1 MEKSI
6 ILKRTLALFAALAVS
21 VFGLPLS
28 AAAESSLSGEGTES
42 SPFIISTA
50 DELLLLGSYD
60 EVGYVSLAGDIDM
73 SGKESL
79 PYVIKKLT
87 GEFNGNGHKISGLKL
102 SGTEGTGAYNT
113 AYTGFI
119 GTLSGNISNLTLE
132 NIAVST
138 EKKNNSVGTLAG
150 MAAAGKSIIENC
162 IVTGSVDVAA
172 SSNTTTD
179 YISGA
184 IGIVYGEYTNKADVY
199 INNCIFDVNVS
210 AIENDWVAGV
220 VARAYYNS
228 NITISH
234 CAVLDNIKA
243 ASSGFAGGMICQT
256 TSSTNLNIDNSY
268 FAGSMEGN
276 TTKMYSIAFMV
287 QKDTVN
293 GGTLTYGENCF
304 YISTAPKANSDSFLK
319 TTITG
324 SAEKKTEAELKNLKL
339 SGFEVKEGE
348 FGGFPVPTQK
358 SAEGD
363 SAENSISLD
372 ADKNAVITAA
382 NSGNVYIVF
391 AEYDASGCLKN
402 CEIVKES
409 IPKGEK
415 KTITSPQFFKAAAAE
430 NIKALLW
437 SENLVPL
444 AK

>member
-21 VFGLPLS
+21 VFSLPLS

-73 SGKESL
+73 SGMESL

-102 SGTEGTGAYNT
+102 SGSAGTMLGDKVK
-113 AYTGFI
+113 TGFVSVLNGNIKNLKIENISVLTEAQFNYI
-119 GTLSGNISNLTLE
+119 GTIAGAAEGICAVESCVVKGNVESILPENE
-132 NIAVST
+132 KYIGGDYIAGVIGQVNGKADNIANVSFIGCT
-138 EKKNNSVGTLAG
+138 FDIDTTGSKKDY
-150 MAAAGKSIIENC
+150 AAGI
-162 IVTGSVDVAA
+162 AA
-172 SSNTTTD
+172 
-179 YISGA
+179 Y
-184 IGIVYGEYTNKADVY
+184 
-199 INNCIFDVNVS
+199 VNF
-210 AIENDWVAGV
+210 A
-220 VARAYYNS
+220 
-228 NITISH
+228 NITISR
-234 CAVLDNIKA
+234 CAVLGDVA
-243 ASSGFAGGMICQT
+243 ADSNAGQAGGMIGQT
-256 TSSTNLNIDNSY
+256 GANSDVNIDNSY
-268 FAGSMEGN
+268 FAGSMEGDK
-276 TTKMYSIAFMV
+276 TKMYSIAYMGI
-287 QKDTVN
+287 KYC
-293 GGTLTYGENCF
+293 GSLTYGENCF
-304 YISTAPKANSDSFLK
+304 YISTAPKANSDSLSS

-324 SAEKKTEAELKNLKL
+324 SAVEKTEDELKNLKL

-382 NSGNVYIVF
+382 NSGNVYVVF
-391 AEYDASGCLKN
+391 AEYDVSGCLKN
-402 CEIVKES
+402 CEIVKENVS
-409 IPKGEK
+409 KGEK

>member
-1 MEKSI
+1 MGKTF

-28 AAAESSLSGEGTES
+28 AAAESSLPGEGTES
-42 SPFIISTA
+42 SPFIVSTA

-102 SGTEGTGAYNT
+102 SGAEGTGAYNI

-138 EKKNNSVGTLAG
+138 EKKNNSVGALAG

-220 VARAYYNS
+220 VARAYFNS

-276 TTKMYSIAFMV
+276 TTKMYSIAYM
-287 QKDTVN
+287 
-293 GGTLTYGENCF
+293 GTKYCGSLTYGENCF
-304 YISTAPKANSDSFLK
+304 YISTAPKANSDSLSS

-324 SAEKKTEAELKNLKL
+324 SAEKKTEDELKNLKL

-382 NSGNVYIVF
+382 NSGNVYVVF